1 MQGDGVLVYPGEDAV
16 YPSIRLAAIRDAVQ
30 DHEWLKLA
38 EERHSRAACER
49 LCQKFIRSLDDF
61 DRDGDALLKTRRALG
76 ELIRQL
82 R

>member
-1 MQGDGVLVYPGEDAV
+1 MPIYPMACMRDRTEPLDEPERTDADWMEDCK
-16 YPSIRLAAIRDAVQ
+16 
-30 DHEWLKLA
+30 HC
-38 EERHSRAACER
+38 AACER